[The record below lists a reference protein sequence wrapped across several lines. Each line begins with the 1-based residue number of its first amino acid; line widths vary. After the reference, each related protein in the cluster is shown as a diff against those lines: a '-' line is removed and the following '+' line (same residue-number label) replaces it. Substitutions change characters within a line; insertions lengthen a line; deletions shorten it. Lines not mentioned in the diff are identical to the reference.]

1 MDRCTA
7 ASFLLTLPLL
17 LSPFERPYRVR
28 NMKDDRELLREYA
41 EGGSDEAFRLIVER
55 HAGMVHGAA
64 LRIVREPSFAEEIA
78 QAVFILLARKSA
90 SLPRSV
96 VLAGWLHQTTRFV
109 ALAAL
114 RSERRRHL

>member
-41 EGGSDEAFRLIVER
+41 EGGSDEAFRLLVEP

-64 LRIVREPSFAEEIA
+64 LRVVRNDAMAEDVS
-78 QAVFILLARKSA
+78 QAVFIILAPKA
-90 SLPRSV
+90 SSFRPAA
-96 VLAGWLHQTTRFV
+96 VLAG
-109 ALAAL
+109 
-114 RSERRRHL
+114 